1 MNLTGVRPALNGY
14 QKGRCSYCSAEM
26 SLARADV
33 DHFFPSILKERG
45 DMPDAD
51 GVWNLVLSCQRRNR
65 GEGGK
70 FFSVPSARLIEKL
83 HRRNNWLVESH
94 HPLRETV
101 MLQTGETTELR
112 ASFLR
117 SRQRIALASLIHEWS
132 PAEVVAHD

>member
-1 MNLTGVRPALNGY
+1 
-14 QKGRCSYCSAEM
+14 
-26 SLARADV
+26 
-33 DHFFPSILKERG
+33 
-45 DMPDAD
+45 MP
-51 GVWNLVLSCQRRNR
+51 GCNR

-94 HPLRETV
+94 QPLRETV